1 MAAFSLLLAHL
12 PSIHNYKGGMLE
24 MRALLG
30 EKMFELCHL
39 MEHKEHKYGGLEL
52 YTLIEHKRGD
62 LPRELVE
69 KMMMLY
75 LESGFRLAGEGDQ
88 QRSILEQERAKME
101 VVLSWILALIR
112 QWNNDVSKIPFED
125 AAEQNPHH
133 HQQHQGAKV

>member
-1 MAAFSLLLAHL
+1 
-12 PSIHNYKGGMLE
+12 
-24 MRALLG
+24 
-30 EKMFELCHL
+30 
-39 MEHKEHKYGGLEL
+39 
-52 YTLIEHKRGD
+52 
-62 LPRELVE
+62 
-69 KMMMLY
+69 MMLY

-112 QWNNDVSKIPFED
+112 QWNNDVSKMPFED